1 MRGKFLFI
9 SVLILLVAGCTN
21 GKIARTMEYYV
32 LDYTSPGFK
41 AGTRLEEVLKVER
54 FSVAQLF
61 NSNAMVYKTD
71 SLAIHTFPHNLWRV
85 NPGDLVTD
93 FLIRDLRHAGLF
105 RAIFSY
111 RDPETMRFA
120 LEGSVV
126 EFLEIRQ
133 EGNRKAL
140 LTICVTLLDMNQ
152 KEIPKKII
160 FQKNYSY
167 AAQCEEKGP
176 KGLARGLSESMERL
190 SGQIAGDVYH
200 TIRSLNPQ

>member
-9 SVLILLVAGCTN
+9 SVLIFLVAGCTS

-41 AGTRLEEVLKVER
+41 VGTHLEEVLKVER

-61 NSNAMVYKTD
+61 NSNAMLYKTD
-71 SLAIHTFPHNLWRV
+71 SLGINTFPHNLWRV

-111 RDPETMRFA
+111 RDPETTRFA
-120 LEGSVV
+120 LEGSVM

-176 KGLARGLSESMERL
+176 EGLARGLSKSMERL

-200 TIRSLNPQ
+200 AIKSLNPQ